1 MGDLSK
7 NFSKWEFACPHC
19 ALSNPDPKLIVS
31 MQEYRDRIGVAL
43 KVTSGGRCTAIEGK
57 YPNSQH
63 LVSGT
68 KTSKAADCIALGGVN
83 LLEMYYAALKIP
95 GFNMGGIGIYPNKDN
110 PIAGFLHLDVRQSFA
125 RWARIEGVYVTHQD
139 GLNYIFQK
147 LKEKSVAV
155 KMKTMHQYDRLQTSH
170 TYEVPYLGTEEL

>member
-7 NFSKWEFACPHC
+7 NFSKWEFACSHC

-31 MQEYRDRIGVAL
+31 MQEYRDRLNVPL
-43 KVTSGGRCTAIEGK
+43 KITSGGRCIALEGK

-63 LVSGT
+63 MVSES
-68 KTSKAADCIALGGVN
+68 KTSKAADCIALGGVD

-95 GFNMGGIGIYPNKDN
+95 GFALGGIGIYPNKDN
-110 PIAGFLHLDVRQSFA
+110 PIAGFLHLDVRQGFA
-125 RWARIEGVYVTHQD
+125 RWARMEGDYGTHQD

-155 KMKTMHQYDRLQTSH
+155 KMKTVHQYDRLQKPH
-170 TYEVPYLGTEEL
+170 TYEVPYLGVENV